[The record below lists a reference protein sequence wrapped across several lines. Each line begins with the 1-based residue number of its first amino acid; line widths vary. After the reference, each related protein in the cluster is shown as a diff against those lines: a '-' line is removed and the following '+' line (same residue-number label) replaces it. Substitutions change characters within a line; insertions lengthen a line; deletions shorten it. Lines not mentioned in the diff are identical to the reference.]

1 MARFAEDLREPGP
14 RVPLTPDA
22 AVFERGAALGR
33 RLIWLH
39 TFGERI
45 LPGAIHPGAA
55 RCVVEPETS
64 PITQI
69 DFQADNETLSVGRGQ
84 FAPVS
89 REVWTFS
96 VSGMQV
102 VKSWLGYRMRRA
114 RRRATS
120 PLDLIVPGWSGTLT
134 HELLE
139 LIWVLEATLA
149 LQPDLD
155 ALLDA
160 VVTSGS
166 L

>member
-1 MARFAEDLREPGP
+1 M
-14 RVPLTPDA
+14 
-22 AVFERGAALGR
+22 
-33 RLIWLH
+33 
-39 TFGERI
+39 
-45 LPGAIHPGAA
+45 
-55 RCVVEPETS
+55 
-64 PITQI
+64 
-69 DFQADNETLSVGRGQ
+69 
-84 FAPVS
+84 
-89 REVWTFS
+89 WTFS
-96 VSGMQV
+96 VSGLRV

-120 PLDLIVPGWSGTLT
+120 PLDLIVPAWSGTLT
-134 HELLE
+134 QELLE